1 MKYEVV
7 PTGKEGINIFRD
19 FVIGNEIFVNED
31 DWENIVDNHSEAFI
45 IKQMSDAIE
54 KFQIALPY
62 RDISISDVENEYY
75 ALKNTEVSKLIC
87 NGKWVNKFEYKY
99 PFADLYIGLSNVG
112 NIASDYF
119 HQDERWKCDATGY
132 PSPQKTWETEK
143 FRLTLFKALFS
154 LKVKEINPQVFRT
167 IISLRKYIAAQ
178 FRPSAAKIIYDMYK
192 PDTVLD
198 FSMGWGDRLLGAH
211 ASHFVKKYVG
221 IDPNKNLH
229 YGYKR
234 QIAKYDAIWGKIKEF
249 KLICGRAEDESIVLD
264 DEFDMIFTSP
274 PYFDKEKYDQSEDQS
289 YKMYKG
295 FDSWMDNFLC
305 KTIKLR
311 SQNLKSGGLL
321 IINISDKR
329 NNL

>member
-143 FRLTLFKALFS
+143 FRLTLFKAS
-154 LKVKEINPQVFRT
+154 IPNNN
-167 IISLRKYIAAQ
+167 IA
-178 FRPSAAKIIYDMYK
+178 
-192 PDTVLD
+192 
-198 FSMGWGDRLLGAH
+198 
-211 ASHFVKKYVG
+211 
-221 IDPNKNLH
+221 
-229 YGYKR
+229 
-234 QIAKYDAIWGKIKEF
+234 
-249 KLICGRAEDESIVLD
+249 
-264 DEFDMIFTSP
+264 
-274 PYFDKEKYDQSEDQS
+274 
-289 YKMYKG
+289 
-295 FDSWMDNFLC
+295 
-305 KTIKLR
+305 
-311 SQNLKSGGLL
+311 
-321 IINISDKR
+321 
-329 NNL
+329 